1 MSRQTS
7 SKPSSTDT
15 AALEATVDL
24 AAIAHNVGVL
34 RERSATEVMAVVKAD
49 GYGHGAVP
57 VARAALGA
65 GAIEIGVATI
75 AEALELRRGGIA
87 APVTAWLHT
96 PSADF
101 DAAVRA
107 DVEVVVSSPRQL
119 STVATAAYA
128 VGRPATVGVK
138 IDTGLGRSGIAPDEW
153 ETTRDA
159 LAKYVAEQ
167 SITFRTAMCHLAR
180 GDEPNH
186 PFNDE
191 QASRM
196 DICVRDLERVGVA
209 PERIHI
215 ANSAAALTRPD
226 LSRDMV
232 RTGIAIYGRTPV
244 PAVGDFGLIP
254 AMTLTVEVALVKK
267 VAAGQG
273 ISYNHTWVAPSDTV
287 VAVLP
292 CGYAD
297 GVPRVLSN
305 QLEVWLG
312 GRRFRNVGRVCM
324 DQLIVDL
331 GPDGGGV
338 AEGDRAVLFGT
349 GAHGEPTALEW
360 ADAAGTIDYEILTSI
375 RGRRVRRY
383 VGG

>member
-15 AALEATVDL
+15 AALEAMINL
-24 AAIAHNVGVL
+24 GAIAHNVGVL
-34 RERSATEVMAVVKAD
+34 RERCAPEVMAVVKAD

-75 AEALELRRGGIA
+75 AEALELRRGGVE
-87 APVTAWLHT
+87 APLIAWLHT
-96 PSADF
+96 LSADF
-101 DAAVRA
+101 GAAVRA
-107 DVEVVVSSPRQL
+107 DVEVVVSSARQL
-119 STVATAAYA
+119 STVVAAAHA

-153 ETTRDA
+153 ENTRDA

-196 DICVRDLERVGVA
+196 DNCVRDLERVGVA
-209 PERIHI
+209 PQRVHI

-226 LSRDMV
+226 LSREMV

-244 PAVGDFGLIP
+244 PAAGDFGLTP
-254 AMTLTVEVALVKK
+254 AMTLTAEVALVKK

-324 DQLIVDL
+324 DQLVVDL